1 MATKDFKLLGSDD
14 GIYWATF
21 NDIVI
26 ENADIALLQDVD
38 RIRQDVVK
46 FLLIQIGT
54 VSMFPNYGTN
64 IPFLMNNRST
74 DYVFEDLKNEIVYGV
89 KYIQQ
94 INQNENVN
102 IKTIQNINMSTP
114 TPREL
119 DMQIDLLL
127 TNGEVLRIDQTVN
140 L

>member
-14 GIYWATF
+14 GIFWATF

-26 ENADIALLQDVD
+26 ENADIALLQGADK
-38 RIRQDVVK
+38 IRQDIVK

-54 VSMFPNYGTN
+54 VSMFPHYGTN

-74 DYVFEDLKNEIVYGV
+74 DYVFEDLKNEIIYGV

-94 INQNENVN
+94 INQNESVN

-119 DMQIDLLL
+119 DIQIDLLL